1 MRAVLDP
8 NVLISA
14 LISPQGASAEILDAW
29 VKERFELVVSEKL
42 LAELDDV
49 LARPKFR
56 RWITKSDGLEFV
68 AGLARSAT
76 VVVDPP
82 APPRLS
88 PDPDD
93 DYLIELAQ
101 TAGADYLVSGD
112 RHLTELVD
120 PSPPILTPRDFL
132 DALPHPS

>member
-1 MRAVLDP
+1 VRVVLDP

-14 LISPQGASAEILDAW
+14 LISPQGPSAEILDAW
-29 VKERFELVVSEKL
+29 IAARFELVVSEKL

-49 LARPKFR
+49 LDRPKFR
-56 RWITKSDGLEFV
+56 RWVAEIDGREFV
-68 AGLARSAT
+68 AGLGRSAT

-82 APPRLS
+82 APARLS

-101 TAGADYLVSGD
+101 TVGADYLVSGD

-120 PSPPILTPRDFL
+120 PSTPIVTPRDFL